1 MVQVM
6 KCHISSQFNVMST
19 ADVDIMVG
27 TIKDPNCVHL
37 RQALQEEGLQ
47 NFNPEEEVLTGQEVL
62 KHLPPNKRYTAA
74 IKEHIITVFDHI
86 SNTLSEQ
93 SLAAANLSSLVKIAD
108 EETLDIIL

>member
-1 MVQVM
+1 
-6 KCHISSQFNVMST
+6 MST

-47 NFNPEEEVLTGQEVL
+47 NFDPEEEVPMGQEML

-74 IKEHIITVFDHI
+74 IKEHIITVFNHI
-86 SNTLSEQ
+86 SNALSKQ
-93 SLAAANLSSLVKIAD
+93 SLATANLSSLAKIAD
-108 EETLDIIL
+108 EEMLDIVL